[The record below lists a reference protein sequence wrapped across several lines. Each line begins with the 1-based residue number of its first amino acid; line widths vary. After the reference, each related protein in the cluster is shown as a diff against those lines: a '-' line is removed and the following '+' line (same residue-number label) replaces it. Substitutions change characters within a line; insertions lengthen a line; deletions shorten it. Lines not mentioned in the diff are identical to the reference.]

1 MKKKWSITFGILTLS
16 AVLVGCNADK
26 KTTANAENTHE
37 TVVETNSTESPE
49 TEDTNSTEESVNQAE
64 ELPSNEISSET
75 PPLEEDTNIKE
86 EESSSSD
93 NISDSSTYPSTENK
107 IEEEKKP
114 ASSTNTAQNSTG
126 NSTSNQTPS
135 KPVTSKPN
143 TNKPNTSKPNTS
155 KPSTN
160 QKPSN
165 STPSVGEN
173 TDSTTKPSTEDQNTP
188 TPAPA
193 DSLSC
198 STIFNKVTNNMD
210 TSAHLAMDASLLSD
224 YYGIDASLL
233 EDYCVYLPMM
243 STSITEIG
251 VFKVKDVQNV
261 DTILSGINKRA
272 GDVGAMLYPSLE
284 ATYESRKVV
293 TNGNYILFAISD
305 AASSMASAFNSLF

>member
-1 MKKKWSITFGILTLS
+1 MKKKWSTTIGILTLS

-26 KTTANAENTHE
+26 KTTTTAENTHE
-37 TVVETNSTESPE
+37 TVIEADSTEQQE
-49 TEDTNSTEESVNQAE
+49 TEGTNSTEESANETE
-64 ELPSNEISSET
+64 ELPSDELSPETTDSEEN
-75 PPLEEDTNIKE
+75 PNIKE
-86 EESSSSD
+86 EESSNSD
-93 NISDSSTYPSTENK
+93 DISDSSTYPSTENK

-114 ASSTNTAQNSTG
+114 ASSTNTTQNSTG

-143 TNKPNTSKPNTS
+143 TNKPNIS

-188 TPAPA
+188 TPA

-251 VFKVKDVQNV
+251 VFKVKDAQNV

-272 GDVGAMLYPSLE
+272 GDVGHMLYPSLE